1 MIALTSAQQD
11 ALDAIEEFAVGKTP
25 HGVATLS
32 GFAGVGKT
40 TVVSQL
46 LLALFR
52 AMGFFRIL
60 VTAPTHKALAVL
72 AAKLGKHDCDSMTTQ
87 AALGLRLT
95 ELESGEHRLSRDGSP
110 RLAEYDLAII
120 DEASMVS
127 HEMFSA
133 ILANRRRCRVLF
145 VGDPAQLAPVG
156 ADSMSPAFDIELVP
170 LQVRLT
176 EVVRQAEDHPSIR
189 LSVVLRSMIEAN
201 SGPQLSE
208 LARQLVPEDGR
219 FLAIA
224 PGGDA
229 LLRNWAVGAF
239 REGLDA
245 RILAFTNRACVA
257 HNAAV
262 HAALFPGS
270 PDGFAVGEQ
279 VIAQDSFVMRG
290 KEEAIQVRTS
300 ELLTVVDIDPA
311 RHEASPEIPAWRV
324 TLENENCRQGAVW
337 VAQSRQHLDEM
348 ISTKFGEWRR
358 LKQDAENGSRATRQS
373 SLDAAKAASQ
383 GAWALRNRYAN
394 IRHAYALTIHKSQG
408 STFDAVLI
416 DWGSLPNNGGSD
428 ASRLAYVAITRP
440 STYAV
445 IVTP

>member
-1 MIALTSAQQD
+1 MITLSADQQG
-11 ALDAIEEFAVGKTP
+11 ALDAIHEFAIGKTP

-40 TVVSQL
+40 TVVAQL
-46 LLALFR
+46 LFALSN
-52 AMGFFRIL
+52 AMGFLRIL

-72 AAKLGKHDCDSMTTQ
+72 AGKLGSQVCDAMTTQ

-95 ELESGEHRLSRDGSP
+95 ELESGEHRLSKDGSP
-110 RLAEYDLAII
+110 RLSEYDLAII
-120 DEASMVS
+120 DEASMIS
-127 HEMFSA
+127 DELFSA

-156 ADSMSPAFDIELVP
+156 SDSPSPAFDAGLVP
-170 LQVRLT
+170 IQVRLT

-201 SGPQLSE
+201 AGPQLSE
-208 LARQLVPEDGR
+208 LARHLVPEDDR

-229 LLRNWAVGAF
+229 LLRNWAVDAF

-245 RILAFTNRACVA
+245 RILAFTNRACIA

-262 HAALFPGS
+262 HATLFPGS
-270 PDGFAVGEQ
+270 HGFAIGEQ
-279 VIAQDSFVMRG
+279 VIAQDGFVMRG
-290 KEEAIQVRTS
+290 QDVAVQVRTS
-300 ELLTVVDIDPA
+300 ELLTVVDIEPA
-311 RHEASPEIPAWRV
+311 RHESSPDIPAWSV
-324 TLENENCRQGAVW
+324 TLEADNSRQGKVW

-358 LKQDAENGSRATRQS
+358 LKQAAENGSRATRQA

-383 GAWALRNRYAN
+383 EAWALRNRYAN
-394 IRHAYALTIHKSQG
+394 LRHAYALTIHKSQG

-416 DWGSLPNNGGSD
+416 DWGSLPNNGGAD

>member
-1 MIALTSAQQD
+1 MITLSADQQG
-11 ALDAIEEFAVGKTP
+11 ALDAIHEFAIGKTP

-40 TVVSQL
+40 TVVAQL
-46 LLALFR
+46 LFALSN
-52 AMGFFRIL
+52 AMGSLRIL

-72 AAKLGKHDCDSMTTQ
+72 AGKLGSQVCDAMTTQ

-95 ELESGEHRLSRDGSP
+95 ELESGEHRLSKDGSP
-110 RLAEYDLAII
+110 KLAEYDLAII

-127 HEMFSA
+127 DDLFSA
-133 ILANRRRCRVLF
+133 ILASRRRCRVLF

-156 ADSMSPAFDIELVP
+156 SDSLSPAFDAGLVP

-176 EVVRQAEDHPSIR
+176 EVVRQAVNHPSIR

-201 SGPQLSE
+201 TGPQLSE
-208 LARQLVPEDGR
+208 LARQLVPEDDR
-219 FLAIA
+219 FLEITS
-224 PGGDA
+224 GGDA
-229 LLRNWAVGAF
+229 LLRNWAVDAF
-239 REGLDA
+239 RDRLDA

-270 PDGFAVGEQ
+270 RGFAVGEQ
-279 VIAQDSFVMRG
+279 VIAQDGFVMRG

-300 ELLTVVDIDPA
+300 ELLTVVDIEPA
-311 RHEASPEIPAWRV
+311 RHEASPDIPAWRV
-324 TLENENCRQGAVW
+324 TLENESGRKGAVW
-337 VAQSRQHLDEM
+337 VAQSRQKLDEL
-348 ISTKFGEWRR
+348 ISRLFSAWRC
-358 LKQDAENGSRATRQS
+358 LKQAAENEDKATRQG
-373 SLDAAKAASQ
+373 SLAAAKAASQ
-383 GAWALRNRYAN
+383 DAWALRNRYAN
-394 IRHAYALTIHKSQG
+394 LRHAYALTIHKSQG

-416 DWGSLPNNGGSD
+416 DWGSLPNNGGAD

>member
-1 MIALTSAQQD
+1 MITLTTAQQG
-11 ALDAIEEFAVGKTP
+11 ALGALQEFATGKTP

-40 TVVSQL
+40 TVVAQL
-46 LLALFR
+46 LFALSGGMSFLR
-52 AMGFFRIL
+52 TL

-72 AAKLGKHDCDSMTTQ
+72 AGKLVSCDAMTTQ

-95 ELESGEHRLSRDGSP
+95 ELESGEHRLSKDGSP
-110 RLAEYDLAII
+110 RLSEYDLAII
-120 DEASMVS
+120 DEASMIS
-127 HEMFSA
+127 DELFSA

-156 ADSMSPAFDIELVP
+156 SDSPSPAFDAGLVP
-170 LQVRLT
+170 IQVRLT

-201 SGPQLSE
+201 AGPQLSE
-208 LARQLVPEDGR
+208 LARHLVPEDDR

-229 LLRNWAVGAF
+229 LLRNWAVDAF

-245 RILAFTNRACVA
+245 RILAFTNRACIA

-262 HAALFPGS
+262 HATLFPGS
-270 PDGFAVGEQ
+270 HGFAIGEQ
-279 VIAQDSFVMRG
+279 VIAQDGFVMRG
-290 KEEAIQVRTS
+290 QNVAVQVRTS
-300 ELLTVVDIDPA
+300 ELLTVVDIEPA
-311 RHEASPEIPAWRV
+311 RHESSPDIPAWSV
-324 TLENENCRQGAVW
+324 TLEADNSRQGKVW

-358 LKQDAENGSRATRQS
+358 LKQAAENGSRATRQA

-383 GAWALRNRYAN
+383 EAWALRNRYAN
-394 IRHAYALTIHKSQG
+394 LRHAYALTIHKSQG

-416 DWGSLPNNGGSD
+416 DWGSLPKNGGAD

>member
-1 MIALTSAQQD
+1 MITLTTAQQA
-11 ALDAIEEFAVGKTP
+11 ALGALQEFATGKTP

-40 TVVSQL
+40 TVVAQL
-46 LLALFR
+46 LFALSGGMSFL
-52 AMGFFRIL
+52 RIL

-72 AAKLGKHDCDSMTTQ
+72 AGKLGRQGCDAMTTQ

-95 ELESGEHRLSRDGSP
+95 ELESGEHRLSKDGYP

-120 DEASMVS
+120 DEASMIS
-127 HEMFSA
+127 EELFSA

-156 ADSMSPAFDIELVP
+156 SDSLSPAFDADLVS

-176 EVVRQAEDHPSIR
+176 EVVRQAGDHPSIR

-201 SGPQLSE
+201 AGPQLPH
-208 LARQLVPEDGR
+208 LARQLVPEDDR
-219 FLAIA
+219 FLTITS
-224 PGGDA
+224 GGDA
-229 LLRNWAVGAF
+229 LLRNWAVDAF
-239 REGLDA
+239 RDRLDA

-257 HNAAV
+257 HNTAV

-270 PDGFAVGEQ
+270 QGFAIGEQ
-279 VIAQDSFVMRG
+279 VIAQEGFVMRG
-290 KEEAIQVRTS
+290 KDEDVQVRTS
-300 ELLTVVDIDPA
+300 EFLTVIDIESA
-311 RHEASPEIPAWRV
+311 RHESSPDLPAWRV
-324 TLENENCRQGAVW
+324 TLETDNRRQGKAW
-337 VAQSRQHLDEM
+337 VAQNRQQLDEL
-348 ISTKFGEWRR
+348 ISCRLSEWRC
-358 LKQDAENGSRATRQS
+358 LKQAAENEGRATRQA
-373 SLDAAKAASQ
+373 SLDTAKAASQ
-383 GAWALRNRYAN
+383 EAWALRNRYAN

-416 DWGSLPNNGGSD
+416 DWGSLPNNGGAY

>member
-1 MIALTSAQQD
+1 MITLTSAQQD
-11 ALDAIEEFAVGKTP
+11 ALDALEEFAIGKTP

-40 TVVSQL
+40 TVVAQL
-46 LLALFR
+46 LLALYR
-52 AMGFFRIL
+52 ATSFLRIL

-72 AAKLGKHDCDSMTTQ
+72 AAKLGKHGCDSMTTQ

-110 RLAEYDLAII
+110 KLAEYDLAII

-127 HEMFSA
+127 HELFSA

-156 ADSMSPAFDIELVP
+156 SDSLSPAFDTELVP

-201 SGPQLSE
+201 TGPQLSE
-208 LARQLVPEDGR
+208 LARQLVPEDDR

-229 LLRNWAVGAF
+229 LLRNWAVDAF

-270 PDGFAVGEQ
+270 CGFAVGEQ
-279 VIAQDSFVMRG
+279 VIAQDGFVMRG

-300 ELLTVVDIDPA
+300 ELLTVVDIEPA
-311 RHEASPEIPAWRV
+311 RHEASPDIPAWRV
-324 TLENENCRQGAVW
+324 TLENESGRKGAVW
-337 VAQSRQHLDEM
+337 VAQSRQKLDEL
-348 ISTKFGEWRR
+348 ISRLFSAWRC
-358 LKQDAENGSRATRQS
+358 LKQAAENEDKATRQG
-373 SLDAAKAASQ
+373 SLAAAKAASQ
-383 GAWALRNRYAN
+383 DAWALRNRYAN
-394 IRHAYALTIHKSQG
+394 LRHAYALTIHKSQG

-416 DWGSLPNNGGSD
+416 DWGSLPNNGGAD